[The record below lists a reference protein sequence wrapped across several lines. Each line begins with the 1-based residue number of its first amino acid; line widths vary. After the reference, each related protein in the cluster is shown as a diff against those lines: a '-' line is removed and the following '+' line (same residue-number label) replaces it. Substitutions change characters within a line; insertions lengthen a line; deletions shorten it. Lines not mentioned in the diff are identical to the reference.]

1 MSSHLIFSCYW
12 DGKSI
17 AKEIEQNAANA
28 YFPQASNVFFHI
40 KTYNLKKKKKILMNA
55 EWDMWNTH
63 NCTFEAKL

>member
-28 YFPQASNVFFHI
+28 YFPQASNVFLSY
-40 KTYNLKKKKKILMNA
+40 KNLQSKKKKS
-55 EWDMWNTH
+55 
-63 NCTFEAKL
+63 

>member
-28 YFPQASNVFFHI
+28 YFPQASNVFLSY
-40 KTYNLKKKKKILMNA
+40 KNLQSKKKKILMNA
-55 EWDMWNTH
+55 EWNMWNTH